1 MDALWVQMNAAKP
14 GCTDADIAVVRLQ
27 GLPHGL
33 RFWYGHDVIRQFME
47 AGKVL
52 IVEDENIVALDMR
65 QRLTKLGYE
74 VVGTASSGKRAL
86 ELVEKHSPHIILMD
100 IHIKGSQD
108 GIEVAQAIKQTHRI
122 PIIFLTAYS
131 EDSILA
137 RARQSEPYGYLLKP
151 FTERELHVAIQ
162 VALDKHGFIQQLAH
176 REAHLKLAVNAAQLS
191 TWETDVNAG
200 AIIMGYSAVQA
211 LQELTWPQL
220 EATIVASDRDRVRQ
234 GLARLQRHPHSELDL
249 EFQMQAQ
256 NQAQTQARRW
266 FRLCGKSFSSGRTP
280 VRVVGVLQEVTEQ
293 KRAREKL
300 LQADIAFRCSVDG
313 IVVLNRARRIESV
326 NQSFLR
332 ITGSREADCVG
343 SELAL
348 ISEKNLGAGTYA
360 ALWESLHTDGSWQGE
375 ARFHDAHNRL
385 IHALINIGLVPDP
398 DISEIQ
404 YVVVVSDITPIR
416 HVQKELAHAAYYD
429 ALTGLPN
436 RHLFYD
442 RLDTCLSQA
451 SRRKFVVGL
460 MYLDLDQF
468 KWVNDTLGHQMGD
481 DFLRAVA
488 LRLRSVLRSCD
499 TLCRWGGDEFTIIV
513 HQADSTEELEALARK
528 LLTVLARPLRIG
540 NSLEVVP
547 RASIGISLFP
557 EHTRDRD
564 EMVRMADIA
573 MYSAK
578 KDSTASFAFFQPFM
592 STQVAAHFNRE
603 QELHRALK
611 EDELRLFYQPQ
622 FDSDSGAL
630 VGVEA
635 LIRWQHPLEG
645 LLGAGEV
652 IPFAESSSLILE
664 IGKWVFNEV
673 CRQLACWLADGF
685 DPKRIS
691 INVSARQLEDREFG
705 CWVSNTVEQHQVS
718 YRYLDV
724 EVTESCLQDN
734 ETGISNLF
742 WLRDKGANISIDD
755 FGTGY
760 SCMQSL
766 KSLPIT
772 ALKIDQAFVRCVH
785 RDESDKAIC
794 NAIIALSSQL
804 GLRTIAEGV
813 ETEAQAEFLRRAGC
827 NELQGFL
834 LGKPQPVSAVTPL
847 LPRSRPD

>member
-1 MDALWVQMNAAKP
+1 MN
-14 GCTDADIAVVRLQ
+14 TV
-27 GLPHGL
+27 
-33 RFWYGHDVIRQFME
+33 
-47 AGKVL
+47 KVL

-86 ELVEKHSPHIILMD
+86 ALVEKHNPNIILMD

-108 GIEVAQAIKQTHRI
+108 GIEVADEIKQSHRI

-137 RARQSEPYGYLLKP
+137 RARQTEPYGYLLKP

-162 VALDKHGFIQQLAH
+162 VALDRHGYIQQLAH
-176 REAHLKLAVNAAQLS
+176 REAHLELAVNAAQLS
-191 TWETDVNAG
+191 TWETDAEADTV
-200 AIIMGYSAVQA
+200 IMGYSS
-211 LQELTWPQL
+211 LQELRELTWRQL
-220 EATIVASDRDRVRQ
+220 ESNIVEPDRAKVVQ
-234 GLARLQRHPHSELDL
+234 GLIHLRRHPQSEVDL
-249 EFQMQAQ
+249 EFEMLPQGH
-256 NQAQTQARRW
+256 RRW
-266 FRLCGKSFSSGRTP
+266 FRLCGKSFSAGRSP
-280 VRVVGVLQEVTEQ
+280 VRVVGVLQDVTEQ

-313 IVVLNRARRIESV
+313 IVVLNRERRIESV
-326 NQSFLR
+326 NQSFSR
-332 ITGSREADCVG
+332 ITGIQEQDCVG

-348 ISEKNLGAGTYA
+348 ISAKNLGAKTCEA
-360 ALWESLHTDGSWQGE
+360 MWESLHVHGSWQGE
-375 ARFHDAHNRL
+375 SRFHDRNERL
-385 IHALINIGLVPDP
+385 IHALVNIGLVPDP
-398 DISEIQ
+398 GVSEIQ

-416 HVQKELAHAAYYD
+416 YAQKELANAAYYD
-429 ALTGLPN
+429 SLTGLPN
-436 RHLFYD
+436 RDLFYD

-451 SRRKFVVGL
+451 SRREYAVGL

-513 HQADSTEELEALARK
+513 HQVDAAEDLETLARK
-528 LLTVLARPLRIG
+528 LLTVLSRPLRIG

-547 RASIGISLFP
+547 RASVGISLFP
-557 EHTRDRD
+557 EHTRDRN
-564 EMVRMADIA
+564 EMVRMAEIA

-578 KDSTASFAFFQPFM
+578 KDSAVSYVFFQPDM
-592 STQVAAHFNRE
+592 SSQVTAHFNRE

-611 EDELRLFYQPQ
+611 ENELRLFYQPQ
-622 FDSDSGAL
+622 FDSRTGAL
-630 VGVEA
+630 AGVEA
-635 LIRWQHPLEG
+635 LIRWQHPVEG

-652 IPFAESSSLILE
+652 IPYAETSSLILE

-673 CRQLACWLADGF
+673 CRQLRCWLADGF

-691 INVSARQLEDREFG
+691 INVSALQLEDRDFG
-705 CWVSNTVEQHQVS
+705 QWVGNTVEQHQVA
-718 YRYLDV
+718 YRYLDI
-724 EVTESCLQDN
+724 EVTESCLQNN
-734 ETGISNLF
+734 ETGISNLI
-742 WLRDKGANISIDD
+742 WMRDKGANISIDD

-827 NELQGFL
+827 DELQGFL
-834 LGKPQPVSAVTPL
+834 LGKPQPVSAVTQL
-847 LPRSRPD
+847 LPRNRPD